1 MAKFGE
7 GDERWIVKEREDG
20 RNVNNWHWSEVNLT
34 DWARERLAAKLKD
47 VVILDDSTG
56 TCKLLSLDSMKG
68 DVTVQSRKQ
77 KRFPLYELELTIK
90 WEGQLFDATGGVAAE
105 AKGKIKVPD
114 LSEETY
120 DDLEMTVICD
130 DETNEKRPLKE
141 VVRLKGGEAVRKACI
156 AFVKELKD
164 DVMKGVQAPQPKAA
178 PRERFNAGYVSAA
191 SESSKTSKIKV
202 TYQYNPPPPMI
213 YETLLDTQRIRG
225 LTASDATMSTEVGG
239 KISMFSGAVEGENL
253 ALTPFNGEEAMIKW
267 KWRFSTWQPNMWSTV
282 TITMQKQDDGTTKL
296 VLEQEGVPE
305 DECERTEKGW
315 RNMLLDPM
323 NSMLGGRVIGA

>member
-1 MAKFGE
+1 M
-7 GDERWIVKEREDG
+7 
-20 RNVNNWHWSEVNLT
+20 
-34 DWARERLAAKLKD
+34 
-47 VVILDDSTG
+47 
-56 TCKLLSLDSMKG
+56 
-68 DVTVQSRKQ
+68 
-77 KRFPLYELELTIK
+77 
-90 WEGQLFDATGGVAAE
+90 
-105 AKGKIKVPD
+105 
-114 LSEETY
+114 
-120 DDLEMTVICD
+120 
-130 DETNEKRPLKE
+130 
-141 VVRLKGGEAVRKACI
+141 RLKGGEAVRKACI

-213 YETLLDTQRIRG
+213 YETLLDTQVRLHNEMCHSSSTLDGQPLPPHRPSPTTSIHKAPSSFVAPCPDSAPPAQFMQRIRG

-282 TITMQKQDDGTTKL
+282 TITMQKQVILVVMGGGGDEKL
-296 VLEQEGVPE
+296 G
-305 DECERTEKGW
+305 
-315 RNMLLDPM
+315 
-323 NSMLGGRVIGA
+323 